1 VLEGQQVTITV
12 THNMG
17 HQFVIMNVHVYTY
30 DMSVLSDTY
39 PLSK

>member
-12 THNMG
+12 THDMG
-17 HQFVIMNVHVYTY
+17 HQFVTINVHVR
-30 DMSVLSDTY
+30 VFLSDTY